1 MHPSHCTTPADRIR
15 LASSMLAYEGTYGFV
30 SQLSREHDISRQ
42 SLYIL
47 KSRGRE
53 AMERKFCIKE
63 QLTEWKSQIERIVLT
78 LFTESHASR
87 EGIQHCIKEILG
99 VHISTGKI
107 SAIIH
112 QAGKRAQEYL
122 KRHIPKGKRTIA
134 LDEQYSSQRGEAY
147 FNIVDVWSSL
157 VVASIP
163 PVAVDTESWM
173 LLLWQMEE
181 QGFQWKLT
189 VSDGGKAI
197 ADAVHKVTPD
207 RVHQRDV
214 WHVLHECQKVQG
226 RVQRAVVS
234 LQEQTPKVEKQAKR
248 VALGKKPLG
257 RKPKTDVV
265 AHAKD
270 VEQMEYV
277 ATSLHYLSAEL
288 QRLLEIVV
296 LTDQGLLA
304 SQARQE
310 ELHTLLALFAELC
323 EITPSSLKKE
333 VEKLLRHVHLAL
345 PCLVTFCQP
354 LDTIHQSAIDQLGE
368 AAVHL
373 IGWAWQ
379 RRAILQPQTD
389 KLVADFPP
397 DWQTHAT
404 ALLSAWNE
412 AVRSSSAVENWHSI
426 LRPFIA
432 VHRHLSADMLAI
444 LAVWHNHRVA
454 PRGLHQGQSP
464 LMRAGLAKEPTDWL
478 VALGYSHLA
487 SASAGQGQSSIV
499 PSKPKMEI
507 IAA

>member
-1 MHPSHCTTPADRIR
+1 MHHHHCSTPADQIR
-15 LASSMLAYEGTYGFV
+15 LASAMLAHEGSYGHV

-42 SLYIL
+42 SLYAL
-47 KSRGRE
+47 KLRGRE
-53 AMERKFCIKE
+53 AMERKFCTKE
-63 QLTEWKSQIERIVLT
+63 EITEWKVRIERIVLT

-87 EGIQHCIKEILG
+87 EGIQHCIEEMLG
-99 VHISTGKI
+99 VHVSTGKI
-107 SAIIH
+107 SKIIH
-112 QAGKRAQEYL
+112 QAGQRAQEYL
-122 KRHIPKGKRTIA
+122 KRHIPKGKRAIA
-134 LDEQYSSQRGEAY
+134 LDEQYSSKRGEAY

-157 VVASIP
+157 VLASIP

-226 RVQRAVVS
+226 RVHRAVVL
-234 LQEQTPKVEKQAKR
+234 LQEQTPKVERQAKR

-270 VEQMEYV
+270 VKQMEYV
-277 ATSLHYLSAEL
+277 ATSLCYLSAEL

-296 LTDQGLLA
+296 LTDQGILG
-304 SQARQE
+304 SQDRQE
-310 ELHTLLALFAELC
+310 ELHTLLELFAELC
-323 EITPSSLKKE
+323 EVTPPSLKKE
-333 VEKLLRHVHLAL
+333 VEKLLRHVQLAL

-354 LDTIHQSAIDQLGE
+354 LDTVHQSAIDQLGE

-454 PRGLHQGQSP
+454 SRGLYKGLSP
-464 LMRAGLAKEPTDWL
+464 LIRSGLTKEPADWL
-478 VALGYSHLA
+478 VALGYPHLA
-487 SASAGQGQSSIV
+487 SPSPKQAHSSIASAELERESF
-499 PSKPKMEI
+499 
-507 IAA
+507 AA